1 MRSRGNVNNQ
11 EIREKRRAR
20 KLALQAL
27 YQWHMSGTAPSEVE
41 AQFCAI
47 NNMAKVDRAY
57 FSCLLHGIP
66 AEMSA
71 LQAAFVPFL
80 DRTLESLDPIELTIL
95 RLSTFELMHR
105 LEIPYR
111 VVLDESVA
119 LAKTFG
125 AQDGY
130 RYVNGVL
137 HQLAQ
142 KLRAT
147 EIKNG

>member
-1 MRSRGNVNNQ
+1 MNNQ

-47 NNMAKVDRAY
+47 NNMAKVDHAY

-66 AEMSA
+66 AEINA
-71 LQAAFVPFL
+71 LHAAFIPFL

-125 AQDGY
+125 SQDGY

-147 EIKNG
+147 EIENG

>member
-1 MRSRGNVNNQ
+1 MNNQ

-27 YQWHMSGTAPSEVE
+27 YQWHMSGTAPGEVE

-47 NNMAKVDRAY
+47 NNMTKVDGAY

-66 AEMSA
+66 AEINA
-71 LQAAFVPFL
+71 LHAEFIPFL
-80 DRTLESLDPIELTIL
+80 DRPLESLDPIELTIL

-105 LEIPYR
+105 LEIPYK

-125 AQDGY
+125 SQDGY

-137 HQLAQ
+137 HQLAK
-142 KLRAT
+142 KLRVH
-147 EIKNG
+147 EIENG

>member
-1 MRSRGNVNNQ
+1 MNNQ

-27 YQWHMSGTAPSEVE
+27 YQWHMSGTDPAEVL

-47 NNMAKVDRAY
+47 NNMAKVDLEY
-57 FSCLLHGIP
+57 FKCLLYGIP
-66 AEMSA
+66 SEITA
-71 LQAAFVPFL
+71 LHAAFIPFL
-80 DRTLESLDPIELTIL
+80 DRSLESLDPIELTIL

-111 VVLDESVA
+111 VVLDESVS

-125 AQDGY
+125 SQDGY

-137 HQLAQ
+137 HQLAK

-147 EIKNG
+147 EIENG